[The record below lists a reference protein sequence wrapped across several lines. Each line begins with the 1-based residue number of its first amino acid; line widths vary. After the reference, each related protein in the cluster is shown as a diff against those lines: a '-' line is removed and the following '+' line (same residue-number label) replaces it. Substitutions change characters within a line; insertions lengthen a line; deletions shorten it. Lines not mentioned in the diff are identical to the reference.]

1 MTTAPV
7 FNPFVPSYRKNPYLQ
22 LGRLREAD
30 PVHFSAALQAWILT
44 RYGDCLAVMRDHA
57 TFSSDAHHARGQLAE
72 ALQQQRRES
81 PVGDVATVLGVDPPR
96 HTEMRAIVNRAFTPR
111 RVQALRPRI
120 EEIARE
126 LLATAP
132 VTGEFELMT
141 GLAQA
146 LPVIVIAE
154 LLGVPAADRG
164 RFKHWSN
171 AIAATTNL
179 LQTEEMQANTRQ
191 AVQEVV
197 DYLGGFIRERQREP
211 REDLI
216 SVLVAADEGGRRL
229 SPEEILAFAIL
240 LLVAGNE
247 TTTNLIGNGTAALLE
262 HPEALA
268 RLREEPNL
276 LPVAVEELLR
286 YDSPVQGLARFTTQA
301 VEMHGRQIAQGD
313 VVLCMIGSA
322 NHDPVAFVDPDALVL
337 DRDPNRHLSFGQGI
351 HFCLGA
357 PLARLEADIAF
368 RALLDRWPSLSLAE
382 GGLERGGTLLLRG
395 PERLLLRAG

>member
-1 MTTAPV
+1 MTTAAV

-44 RYGDCLAVMRDHA
+44 RYEDCLAVMRDHA
-57 TFSSDAHHARGQLAE
+57 TFSSDAHNARGQLAE

-126 LLATAP
+126 LLASAP
-132 VTGEFELMT
+132 VTDEFELMT
-141 GLAQA
+141 GLAQP

-179 LQTEEMQANTRQ
+179 LQTEEMQATTRQ

-197 DYLGGFIRERQREP
+197 DYLGGFIRDRQREP

-229 SPEEILAFAIL
+229 SLEEILAFAIL

-247 TTTNLIGNGTAALLE
+247 TTTNLIGNGMAALLE

-268 RLREEPNL
+268 RLREEPDL

-301 VEMHGRQIAQGD
+301 VEMHGRKIAQGD

-322 NHDPVAFVDPDALVL
+322 NHDPAAFVDPDALVL

-368 RALLDRWPSLSLAE
+368 RALLDRWPSLGLAE

-395 PERLLLRAG
+395 PERLMLRAG

>member
-7 FNPFVPSYRKNPYLQ
+7 FNPFVPSFKKNPYLQ
-22 LGRLREAD
+22 YGRLREGD
-30 PVHFSAALQAWILT
+30 PVHRSQALQAWIVT
-44 RYGDCLAVMRDHA
+44 RYEDCLAVMRDHA
-57 TFSSDAHHARGQLAE
+57 TYSSDSHNARGQLAD

-120 EEIARE
+120 EEITQE
-126 LLATAP
+126 LLAAAP
-132 VTGEFELMT
+132 DAGTFEVMT
-141 GLAQA
+141 GLAQP

-154 LLGVPAADRG
+154 LLGVPAADRM
-164 RFKHWSN
+164 RFKEWSN
-171 AIAATTNL
+171 AIAATTNIV
-179 LQTEEMQANTRQ
+179 QTEAMVATSRR
-191 AVQEVV
+191 AVQELV
-197 DYLGGFIRERQREP
+197 DYLGGFIRDRQRQP

-216 SVLVAADEGGRRL
+216 SVLVTAEESGTRL

-247 TTTNLIGNGTAALLE
+247 TTTNLIGNGLAALLE

-268 RLREEPNL
+268 SLRATPDAV
-276 LPVAVEELLR
+276 PAAVEELLR
-286 YDSPVQGLARFTTQA
+286 YDSPVQGLARFTTREVDLGGQ
-301 VEMHGRQIAQGD
+301 RIAQGD

-322 NHDPVAFVDPDALVL
+322 NRDPRQFEEPEALRL

-357 PLARLEADIAF
+357 PLARLEADVAF
-368 RALLDRWPSLSLAE
+368 RALLARWPSIALAE

-395 PERLLLRAG
+395 PERLLVQAR

>member
-1 MTTAPV
+1 MTTAAV

-44 RYGDCLAVMRDHA
+44 RYEDCLAVMRDHA
-57 TFSSDAHHARGQLAE
+57 TFSSDAHNARGQLAE

-126 LLATAP
+126 LLASAP

-141 GLAQA
+141 GLAQP

-179 LQTEEMQANTRQ
+179 LQTEEMQATTRQ

-197 DYLGGFIRERQREP
+197 DYLGGFIRDRQREP

-262 HPEALA
+262 HPESLA
-268 RLREEPNL
+268 RLRAEPDL

-301 VEMHGRQIAQGD
+301 VEMHGRTIAQGD

-322 NHDPVAFVDPDALVL
+322 NHDPAAFVDPDALIL
-337 DRDPNRHLSFGQGI
+337 NRDPNRHLSFGQGI

>member
-1 MTTAPV
+1 VTTTAV

-44 RYGDCLAVMRDHA
+44 RYEDCLTVMRDNG
-57 TFSSDAHHARGQLAE
+57 TFSSDAHNARGQLAE

-81 PVGDVATVLGVDPPR
+81 PVGDVSTVLGVDPPR

-126 LLATAP
+126 LLAAAP
-132 VTGEFELMT
+132 VAGEFELMT
-141 GLAQA
+141 GLAQP

-179 LQTEEMQANTRQ
+179 LQTQEMQATTRQ

-197 DYLGGFIRERQREP
+197 DYLGGFIRDRQREP

-216 SVLVAADEGGRRL
+216 SVLVSADEGGRRL

-268 RLREEPNL
+268 RLHAEPDL
-276 LPVAVEELLR
+276 LPSAVEELLR
-286 YDSPVQGLARFTTQA
+286 YDSPVQGLARFTTRA
-301 VEMHGRQIAQGD
+301 VEMHGRTIAQGD

-322 NHDPVAFVDPDALVL
+322 NHDPAAFVDPEALVL
-337 DRDPNRHLSFGQGI
+337 DREPNRHLSFGQGI

>member
-1 MTTAPV
+1 MTTAAV

-44 RYGDCLAVMRDHA
+44 RYEDCLAVMRDHA
-57 TFSSDAHHARGQLAE
+57 TFSSDAHNARGQLAE

-132 VTGEFELMT
+132 VTGDFELMT
-141 GLAQA
+141 GLAQP

-179 LQTEEMQANTRQ
+179 LQTEEMQATTRQ

-197 DYLGGFIRERQREP
+197 DYLGAFIRDRQREP

-247 TTTNLIGNGTAALLE
+247 TTTNLIGNGMAALLE

-268 RLREEPNL
+268 RLREEPDL

-301 VEMHGRQIAQGD
+301 VEMHGRTIAQGD

-322 NHDPVAFVDPDALVL
+322 NHDPAAFVDPDALVL

-368 RALLDRWPSLSLAE
+368 RALLDRWRSLSLAE

-395 PERLLLRAG
+395 PERLLLRAS